1 MEHIIEE
8 SLKYLLEL
16 EKDVHKGMTSINETH
31 KKILKLFQKLRKLDV
46 HNLPSYEI
54 KSIKILF
61 KKNFSKT
68 NISDIFFMTDRYSI
82 ARSEVLD
89 ILFYQYGIHFQL
101 ENMLKYATHKRKFEK
116 TKANVTRFSPVI
128 TTQFVNVFPNTS

>member
-1 MEHIIEE
+1 MEQITEE

-16 EKDVHKGMTSINETH
+16 EKDVHIGMTSINTIH

-54 KSIKILF
+54 KSINILF

-68 NISDIFFMTDRYSI
+68 NICDIFFMTDRYTI

-101 ENMLKYATHKRKFEK
+101 ENMLKFVPHKRKLEE
-116 TKANVTRFSPVI
+116 TKANVRFSPVL
-128 TTQFVNVFPNTS
+128 TVKFVNVFPNTSS